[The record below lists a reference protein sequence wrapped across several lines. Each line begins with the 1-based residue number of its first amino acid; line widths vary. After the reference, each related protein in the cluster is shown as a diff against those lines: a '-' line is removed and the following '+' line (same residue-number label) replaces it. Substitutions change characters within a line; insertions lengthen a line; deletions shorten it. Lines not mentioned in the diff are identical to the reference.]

1 MVYEIDCR
9 NLSCPAPVIRT
20 KQALE
25 NSPGATLR
33 ITADIGPSRENII
46 RFAKSKGFSVQDES
60 HDGFAIITISP
71 ATSLDLTTVFNN
83 GVSTTAI
90 LITSNRF
97 GNGPDELGKL
107 LIKNLVITLLELPVQ
122 PEKIFFINSGVL
134 LTTEGSELI
143 EPLMKLNDS
152 GVEILSCGICLDYYE
167 LREKLAVG
175 SITNMYTI
183 AETLMTVNN
192 AIKI

>member
-1 MVYEIDCR
+1 LVYEIDCR
-9 NLSCPAPVIRT
+9 NLSCPAPVIKT

-25 NSPGATLR
+25 SAPGATLR
-33 ITADIGPSRENII
+33 VTADMGPARENII
-46 RFAKSKGFSVQDES
+46 RFAKSKGFSVQEEENN
-60 HDGFAIITISP
+60 GFAVISISP
-71 ATSLDLTTVFNN
+71 GTAPALPDSFNN
-83 GVSTTAI
+83 SVPTSAI
-90 LITSNRF
+90 LIASDRF

-143 EPLMKLNDS
+143 EPLTRLNDA
-152 GVEILSCGICLDYYE
+152 GVEILSCGICLDYFG

-192 AIKI
+192 AVRI